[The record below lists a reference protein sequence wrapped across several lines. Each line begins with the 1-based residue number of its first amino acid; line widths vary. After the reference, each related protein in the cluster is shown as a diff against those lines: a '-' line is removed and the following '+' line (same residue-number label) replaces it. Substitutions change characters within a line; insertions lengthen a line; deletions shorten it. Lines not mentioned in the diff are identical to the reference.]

1 MAGSAGDQAPA
12 PLHAALGGLVAGRG
26 LTRAEAR
33 EAFDVIMAGDATP
46 GQIGALLIGLRMRG
60 ESAEEIAGAAEAM
73 RRHAVKVRVDV
84 PHLVD
89 TCGTGGSGPAK
100 RFNVSTAAAFVAAG
114 AGAHV
119 AKHGNRAATSQSG
132 SADALEALGVHLGLT
147 PEQIGRCIKEVGI
160 GFMFAPA
167 HHGAMRHAAP
177 VRRELGVRTV
187 FNLLGPLTNP
197 AGAERQLIGVFA
209 PEWQRTVAEVAGLLG
224 AQRALVVH
232 AQGLDELS
240 IAGPTHV
247 VELDAGRVREYDV
260 APEDFGLGRHDAG
273 GLRATSP
280 AESAALIREALGN
293 AGGAAAE
300 LVALNAG
307 AAIYA
312 AGVAPSLADGVAM
325 AQDVIA
331 SGRATE
337 RLAELARLSNQM
349 VGT

>member
-12 PLHAALGGLVAGRG
+12 PIHAALGGLVAGRG

-33 EAFDVIMAGDATP
+33 EAFAVIMAGDATP

-73 RRHAVKVRVDV
+73 RRRAVKVRVDV

-232 AQGLDELS
+232 GEGLDELS

-312 AGVAPSLADGVAM
+312 AGVVPSLADGVAM

>member
-1 MAGSAGDQAPA
+1 MAGSAGDAAPA

-33 EAFDVIMAGDATP
+33 DAFAVIMAGDATP
-46 GQIGALLIGLRMRG
+46 VQIGALLIALRMRG

-73 RRHAVKVRVDV
+73 RQCAVKVPVAV

-160 GFMFAPA
+160 GFIFAPA

-209 PEWQRTVAEVAGLLG
+209 REWQRTVAEVAGLLG

-232 AQGLDELS
+232 ADGLDELS
-240 IAGPTHV
+240 IAGPSHV

-280 AESAALIREALGN
+280 AESATLIREALGN

-312 AGVAPSLADGVAM
+312 AGVVPSLADGVAM
-325 AQDVIA
+325 AQEVIA

-337 RLAELARLSNQM
+337 RLAELARLSNLL

>member
-33 EAFDVIMAGDATP
+33 EAFAVIMAGEATP
-46 GQIGALLIGLRMRG
+46 VQIGALLIALRMRG

-73 RRHAVKVRVDV
+73 RRRAVKVRVDV

-147 PEQIGRCIKEVGI
+147 PEQIGRCISEVGI

-260 APEDFGLGRHDAG
+260 APEDFGLSRHDAG

>member
-1 MAGSAGDQAPA
+1 MAGSAGDAAPA

-33 EAFDVIMAGDATP
+33 DAFAVIMAGDATP
-46 GQIGALLIGLRMRG
+46 AQIGALLIALRMRG

-73 RRHAVKVRVDV
+73 RQCAVKVPVAV

-209 PEWQRTVAEVAGLLG
+209 PEWQRPVAEVAGLLG

-232 AQGLDELS
+232 ADGLDELS
-240 IAGPTHV
+240 IAGPSHV

-260 APEDFGLGRHDAG
+260 APEDFGLGRHDVG
-273 GLRATSP
+273 GLRASSP

-293 AGGAAAE
+293 AGGAAAA

-312 AGVAPSLADGVAM
+312 AGVVPSLADGVAM
-325 AQDVIA
+325 AQEVIA

-337 RLAELARLSNQM
+337 RLAELARLSNLL